1 MNLPRYEFHRHNE
14 NNLLLFLKTANDQK
28 NGSNCD
34 MHEYEKLK
42 LFCPLDGELKEK
54 LKRYYEKI
62 EDDIEI
68 ISDDDLIACNDD
80 NLKKEISELVE
91 DFTVLNRTE
100 TDVHKVVDILSGC
113 LTMHEEIPNTV
124 LKDLPNLDNKTLEGI
139 FKCLGDTI
147 SLDEAELFWNSI
159 DGLHESVMFCYIRI
173 IFLAKATQEYKNSVS
188 DMFVK
193 LSEAYSSFFLKELTR
208 KCVEEDVNEV
218 LPKYLVNLNSDF
230 KKELLRNIIGASDK
244 LETKS
249 IAMFEVLLDSGD
261 KTTLTQLLELMCNS
275 AMEFIQDNS
284 YGKLLFNI
292 VNTSKQFIPMWETLL
307 RDILNMNQSIWKI
320 KVQKIIT
327 SQLNDTLCSTFS

>member
-80 NLKKEISELVE
+80 NLKKEIS
-91 DFTVLNRTE
+91 
-100 TDVHKVVDILSGC
+100 
-113 LTMHEEIPNTV
+113 
-124 LKDLPNLDNKTLEGI
+124 
-139 FKCLGDTI
+139 DTI

-249 IAMFEVLLDSGD
+249 IAIFEVLLDSGD